1 MRSFI
6 SKVSAS
12 VLFIIMSV
20 IPASAQWN
28 NGNGNA
34 NGWGNLNGGGNGN
47 GNGNGWGNAL
57 AAPEID
63 ASSGMLAVAALSIIL
78 LYVVERRRQAQ
89 NAAAAVKV

>member
-1 MRSFI
+1 MRNAFN
-6 SKVSAS
+6 KLSAS
-12 VLFIIMSV
+12 TFIIITSAL
-20 IPASAQWN
+20 PASAQWN
-28 NGNGNA
+28 NGGGNA

-89 NAAAAVKV
+89 KAVVKAEA